1 MSQQPAIWLGTSLKM
16 YFGYQQTL
24 AWCRDVAELART
36 HPAIVQGK
44 VGLFVLPA
52 YPAIP
57 AVAEIFADTP
67 VRFGGQDVCQAENG
81 AWTGEVSAS
90 MLHELGCSLAEI
102 GHAERRRHFHEDKI
116 QIAAKV
122 AVSLRNGLTPVLC
135 IGEEEKGTPEQ
146 AIALCQQ
153 QFTEALENA
162 AQQGLKGSVFF
173 AYEPQWAIGAPQPAP
188 DSYIRAVCAGLHQL
202 KTPAGIDLRVI
213 YGGSAGPGLIKRLG
227 GDVDGLFLGRFAHDP
242 KSLAQ
247 IVDEASQL
255 IGEIR

>member
-1 MSQQPAIWLGTSLKM
+1 MSQPAIWLGVSLKM
-16 YFGYQQTL
+16 YFSYQQTL
-24 AWCRDVAELART
+24 TWCRDVAELARR
-36 HPAIVQGK
+36 HPAIQQGE

-90 MLHELGCSLAEI
+90 MLQELGCSLAEI
-102 GHAERRRHFHEDKI
+102 GHAERRRHFHEDKT

-122 AVSLRNGLTPVLC
+122 AMSLRHGLTPVLC
-135 IGEEEKGTPEQ
+135 IGEEQEGEPAQ

-153 QFTEALENA
+153 QLAEALANA
-162 AQQGLKGSVFF
+162 VQQGLQGCVFF

-188 DSYIRAVCAGLHQL
+188 DSYIRAVCAGLRDLQ
-202 KTPAGIDLRVI
+202 TPEGIDLQVI
-213 YGGSAGPGLIKRLG
+213 YGGSAGPGLIQRLA

-242 KSLAQ
+242 KALAQ
-247 IVDEASQL
+247 IVDEASAL
-255 IGEIR
+255 LKEIR

>member
-1 MSQQPAIWLGTSLKM
+1 MSQPAIWLGVSLKM
-16 YFGYQQTL
+16 YFSYQQTL
-24 AWCRDVAELART
+24 TWCRDVAELARR
-36 HPAIVQGK
+36 HPAIQQGE

-90 MLHELGCSLAEI
+90 MLQELGCSLAEI
-102 GHAERRRHFHEDKI
+102 GHAERRRHFHEDKT

-122 AVSLRNGLTPVLC
+122 AMSLRHGLTPVLC
-135 IGEEEKGTPEQ
+135 IGEEQEGEPAQ

-153 QFTEALENA
+153 QLAEALDNA
-162 AQQGLKGSVFF
+162 GQQGLQGSVFF

-188 DSYIRAVCAGLHQL
+188 DSYIRAVCAGLRDLQ
-202 KTPAGIDLRVI
+202 TPDGIDLQVI
-213 YGGSAGPGLIKRLG
+213 YGGSAGPGLIQRLA

-242 KSLAQ
+242 KALAQ
-247 IVDEASQL
+247 IIDEASAL
-255 IGEIR
+255 LKEIR